1 MQGRKKHEINI
12 LPESGGIVRSYE
24 FFLCVK
30 YSEFF
35 GTEEKMNFT
44 KEQRKYIR
52 RRLGELR
59 GKKRRTSYLKFGL
72 MGCLLL
78 FGCSTFHFMDTDT
91 SSVLITEAKFIEAKL
106 AILTSSETFKLNAF
120 FKKEN
125 FIAEIPSKYL
135 DSKLSFLFGCTPEKK
150 PETPEMIE
158 PKPKPSPPQ
167 VIVKAKPKLK
177 IAKAIIYSVKRDGS
191 AWVVKLNKS
200 AIKNKNTRV
209 RIFIGYCYYESTPG
223 EIGKDGTIKI
233 NIDWHPPNQTKVGVS
248 VFQLTNSP
256 EIGSGN
262 TLCSVVVPMP

>member
-1 MQGRKKHEINI
+1 
-12 LPESGGIVRSYE
+12 
-24 FFLCVK
+24 
-30 YSEFF
+30 
-35 GTEEKMNFT
+35 MNFT
-44 KEQRKYIR
+44 KEQRKYIK
-52 RRLGELR
+52 RRLGELK

-72 MGCLLL
+72 IGCLLL
-78 FGCSTFHFMDTDT
+78 FGCSTFQFIDTDI
-91 SSVLITEAKFIEAKL
+91 SSVLMTEAKFIEAKL
-106 AILTSSETFKLNAF
+106 ALLTLGNAF

-135 DSKLSFLFGCTPEKK
+135 DSKFSFRTSFGCTPEKK

-167 VIVKAKPKLK
+167 VIVKPKPKLK

-191 AWVVKLNKS
+191 TWVVKLNKS
-200 AIKNKNTRV
+200 AIKDKNTRV

-223 EIGKDGTIKI
+223 EIGKDGTVKI